1 MENTWLEYLTL
12 SKRRDLLRSKIC
24 EAGERLDKYSWITHL
39 GTAIVGMLM
48 KNIPSGTFEGPHTFI
63 TFKLDQVVYFLQRH
77 HVFKC
82 LVVIYNL
89 KITLSISPFYSC
101 LSPKS
106 MLLTKDSQ
114 SWKKQQQQKPHIW
127 CKDACCEN
135 IKEEFESFPVLRLH
149 KQMVVQVWWTFLPDI
164 FNL

>member
-24 EAGERLDKYSWITHL
+24 EAGELLDKYSWITHL

-106 MLLTKDSQ
+106 MLLTRIVNHVKNSNNKNPIFDVKMLAVRISR
-114 SWKKQQQQKPHIW
+114 KNLNP
-127 CKDACCEN
+127 
-135 IKEEFESFPVLRLH
+135 
-149 KQMVVQVWWTFLPDI
+149 FL
-164 FNL
+164 F